1 MHEDKLKKSTNM
13 KVIRLYIAI
22 IIALLAINTFTSCD
36 NDTPEDWSEVI
47 NLYVDS
53 EFGEYRPWGHPKDVE
68 PLDGLKIKEHKDAN
82 WEVIPINGIIGFSY
96 IEGYEYYIEVEK
108 THLANSPADASNIRY
123 TLIRIISVH

>member
-1 MHEDKLKKSTNM
+1 M

-36 NDTPEDWSEVI
+36 KDTPEDWSEEI

-53 EFGEYRPWGHPKDVE
+53 EFGEYRPWGHPEDAA
-68 PLDGLKIKEHKDAN
+68 PLDGLKIKERKDAN

-96 IEGYEYYIEVEK
+96 IEGYDYYIEVEK
-108 THLANSPADASNIRY
+108 THLANPPADASNIRY